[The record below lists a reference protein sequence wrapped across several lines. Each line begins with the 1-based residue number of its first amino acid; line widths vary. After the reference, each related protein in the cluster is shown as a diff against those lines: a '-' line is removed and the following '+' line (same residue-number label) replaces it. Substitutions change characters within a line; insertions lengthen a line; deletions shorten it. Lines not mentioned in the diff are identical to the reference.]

1 MAASFN
7 LHAKSTGGP
16 FISLALASV
25 GRTEQVERLFD
36 SLLAQTSN
44 AFEVILAD
52 QNCDDRLMPI
62 VKKVVGL
69 GMSVVHVRLER
80 PDQYAARSV
89 GIEKAQG
96 LYIAFPDD
104 DCWYEPEAIER
115 AINVFETKN
124 VDGLVAQ
131 WRESREAL
139 KYESDGNGKELEW
152 SDVCGFRS
160 SGASMITQFYKTAVV
175 RAIGGFDKRMGLG
188 SWFGGGEDTDMFF
201 TIVRKGFRI
210 VMASEVIVR
219 HHFNLTPAHNLNL
232 TNLRLRSRG
241 TGALYAKHKVPF
253 WVIFRGIVSPL
264 VRPILTLNFE
274 RNNFALAYMQ
284 TIGRLEGFLSWM
296 RNERD

>member
-1 MAASFN
+1 MTSSFN
-7 LHAKSTGGP
+7 LHVQATSKP

-36 SLLAQTSN
+36 SLLAQTST

-52 QNCDDRLMPI
+52 QNGDDRLVPA
-62 VKKVVGL
+62 VKRAVGL
-69 GMSVVHVRLER
+69 GMSVVHLRLEK
-80 PDQYAARSV
+80 PDQYAARSI

-104 DCWYEPEAIER
+104 DCWYEPEVIER
-115 AINVFETKN
+115 AISIFETKN
-124 VDGLVAQ
+124 ADGLVAY

-139 KYESDGNGKELEW
+139 EYEADSDGKELEW
-152 SDVCGFRS
+152 VDVCGFRS
-160 SGASMITQFYKTAVV
+160 GGASMITQFYKTAVV

-188 SWFGGGEDTDMFF
+188 CWFGGGEDTDMFF
-201 TIVRKGFRI
+201 TIVRKGFRV
-210 VMASEVIVR
+210 VMASEVVVR
-219 HHFNLTPAHNLNL
+219 HHFSLTPAHNINL

-241 TGALYAKHKVPF
+241 TGALYAKHNVPF
-253 WVIFRGIVSPL
+253 WVIFRGVVSPL

-274 RNNFALAYMQ
+274 RNNLALAYMQ
-284 TIGRLEGFLSWM
+284 TIGRLEGFLNWI